1 MSARAPRAPLAGALA
16 VALLVASPTR
26 AQEEGGEPAPEAK
39 EGEGE
44 EAQPKP
50 APRPDQPSWKGGRY
64 EVERAQGSAKELEER
79 FAKLLA
85 ALAAE
90 REGTAEAPAPG
101 EGGADEGLGT
111 PPARPKPAAGEA
123 PAAALE
129 QLRAL
134 APDAAAVADA
144 FRPVAHDRVAPK
156 LLAAA
161 EKLFA
166 GKTEEIAA
174 RLGIRPEHRVVK
186 VHAATTEELL
196 GMELGT
202 VAAREFASGL
212 RRVADGLKPGYTWYV
227 VVLRPE
233 APKPEEP
240 LDPTDWDLP
249 APRDPKGVTRLQL
262 FFHHEGRYVLLGRL
276 WRME

>member
-1 MSARAPRAPLAGALA
+1 MSARLAGALA
-16 VALLVASPTR
+16 VALLIAAPAR
-26 AQEEGGEPAPEAK
+26 AQEEGEGPAPERK
-39 EGEGE
+39 EGE
-44 EAQPKP
+44 EAQPKA
-50 APRPDQPSWKGGRY
+50 APRPDQPGWKGGRY
-64 EVERAQGSAKELEER
+64 TVERAQGSAKELEER

-90 REGTAEAPAPG
+90 REAAAQAPAPASSDAG
-101 EGGADEGLGT
+101 EGLGA
-111 PPARPKPAAGEA
+111 PPPRPRPAEGEA
-123 PAAALE
+123 SASALE

-144 FRPVAHDRVAPK
+144 FRPVAHDRLAPK

-174 RLGIRPEHRVVK
+174 RLGIRPEHRIVK
-186 VHAATTEELL
+186 VHAATTEELG

-212 RRVADGLKPGYTWYV
+212 RRVADGLQPGYTWYV

-233 APKPEEP
+233 EAEPEEP
-240 LDPTDWDLP
+240 RDPTDWDLP
-249 APRDPKGVTRLQL
+249 TPRDPKGVTRLQL